1 VPHEFDF
8 IAYDTAAARRAV
20 ADRVRVLASL

>member
-8 IAYDTAAARRAV
+8 IAVDTAV